1 MYSALRLPAVHG
13 RFYAS
18 DPEALARDVERL
30 MKPEA
35 AAHESHGRPVS
46 HARAVVVPHAGY
58 MYSGAIAGATFARVA
73 VPDCVV
79 ILGPNHTGLGLR
91 RALWSRGAWR
101 VPVADLPIAEDL
113 ADALGREALLEHD
126 AAAHL
131 REHSIEVELP
141 FLARRR
147 SDVHIVPVCLA
158 LHDLAECREI
168 GLGIARAVRNSGREV
183 LLVASTDMSHYVS
196 AETARTRDELALAR
210 LLALDAD
217 GLYQTVVEHD
227 ISMCG
232 FVPTCVALI
241 AAQELGAVSAELVRY
256 GNSGETSGDFER
268 VVGYAGVVIA

>member
-1 MYSALRLPAVHG
+1 MYSVLRLPAVDG

-30 MKPEA
+30 MQSPA
-35 AAHESHGRPVS
+35 TASESRGRPVS

-58 MYSGAIAGATFARVA
+58 VYSGSIAGATFARVA

-79 ILGPNHTGLGLR
+79 ILGPNHTGLGAR

-101 VPVADLPIAEDL
+101 VPLADVPIAEDL
-113 ADALGREALLEHD
+113 ADALGREAALEHD

-141 FLARRR
+141 FLVRCRP
-147 SDVHIVPVCLA
+147 DVHIVPVCLA
-158 LHDLAECREI
+158 LLDADECRAI
-168 GLGIARAVRNSGREV
+168 GVGIARAVRSSGREV

-196 AETARTRDELALAR
+196 AETARARDQLALAR
-210 LLALDAD
+210 LLALDPE

-232 FVPTCVALI
+232 FVPTCVALF
-241 AAQELGAVSAELVRY
+241 AARELGAISTELVRY
-256 GNSGETSGDFER
+256 GNSGETSGDFQR